1 MKYVKCINTEDC
13 PQLVEGNIY
22 RVVEERKF
30 IYLIDK
36 GTGFTE
42 QFDKSRFV
50 EVSVRLLFKGHCDP
64 KGPEGELPDTPI
76 TPKHY
81 KRGIETWDY
90 TDSWGMDFLEGSIIK
105 YVTRWR
111 DKNGIEDLKKANQ
124 FLLRLIER
132 EEKKNEI

>member
-1 MKYVKCINTEDC
+1 MKYVKCINAEGC
-13 PQLVEGNIY
+13 PQIGEDNIY
-22 RVVEERKF
+22 RALNEGKDG
-30 IYLIDK
+30 YLIDK
-36 GTGFTE
+36 GAGFCE
-42 QFDKSRFV
+42 SFDKSRFV
-50 EVSVRLLFKGHCDP
+50 NVQVFEGYYDP
-64 KGPEGELPDTPI
+64 KGPEGELPNTPI

>member
-1 MKYVKCINTEDC
+1 MKYVKCINPEGCSQIGED
-13 PQLVEGNIY
+13 NIY
-22 RVVEERKF
+22 RALNEGKNG
-30 IYLIDK
+30 YLIDK
-36 GTGFTE
+36 GAGFCE
-42 QFDKSRFV
+42 SFDKSRFV
-50 EVSVRLLFKGHCDP
+50 DVQVFEGHYDP

-132 EEKKNEI
+132 EENK

>member
-1 MKYVKCINTEDC
+1 MKYRVESFCCDYAIYDNKDNIIHVFNSRIYADTCCNAMNEDYYSNKY
-13 PQLVEGNIY
+13 VEGHY
-22 RVVEERKF
+22 
-30 IYLIDK
+30 
-36 GTGFTE
+36 
-42 QFDKSRFV
+42 
-50 EVSVRLLFKGHCDP
+50 DP
-64 KGPEGELPDTPI
+64 KGPEGELPNTPI

-90 TDSWGMDFLEGSIIK
+90 IDSWGMDFLEGSIIK